1 MTPLDAATVDLLGVL
16 AYGEL
21 MAFER
26 MAADAQLAPTV
37 EDKISLQTMANAEFG
52 HFKAIRE
59 HLRAG
64 GADPVAAM
72 APFTDAIDAF
82 HDSTQPSDWYEGLI
96 KAYVGDG
103 MAADFYREVSQYVTD
118 EETRALVV
126 ASLADTGQAQFA
138 VTRVKEAIAHDPS
151 VGGRLALWARRLVGE
166 AIIQAQ
172 QVAVER
178 DALLQL
184 LVGSGD
190 LAGIS
195 RLFNTITERHTERM
209 NALGLQA

>member
-1 MTPLDAATVDLLGVL
+1 
-16 AYGEL
+16 
-21 MAFER
+21 
-26 MAADAQLAPTV
+26 
-37 EDKISLQTMANAEFG
+37 
-52 HFKAIRE
+52 
-59 HLRAG
+59 
-64 GADPVAAM
+64 M
-72 APFTDAIDAF
+72 APFTDAVDAF

-103 MAADFYREVSQYVTD
+103 MAADFYREVAQYVTD
-118 EETRALVV
+118 EDTRALVV
-126 ASLADTGQAQFA
+126 ASLADTGQAEFA
-138 VTRVKEAIAHDPS
+138 VTRVKEAIAADPS
-151 VGGRLALWARRLVGE
+151 VGGRLALWGRRLVGE

-209 NALGLQA
+209 SALGLQA

>member
-1 MTPLDAATVDLLGVL
+1 MTSLDAATVDLLGVL

-26 MAADAQLAPTV
+26 MAADGKLAPSL
-37 EDKISLQTMANAEFG
+37 EDKIELQAMAHAEYG
-52 HFKAIRE
+52 HFEQICEA
-59 HLRAG
+59 LRAAG
-64 GADPVAAM
+64 IDPIDAM
-72 APFTDAIDAF
+72 KPFRAAIDAF
-82 HDSTQPSDWYEGLI
+82 HDATQPSDWYEGLI

-103 MAADFYREVSQYVTD
+103 MAADFYREVARFVTD
-118 EETRALVV
+118 ESVRALVI
-126 ASLADTGQAQFA
+126 ASLADTGQAEFA
-138 VTRVKEAIAHDPS
+138 VRRIKQSIVDDPAL
-151 VGGRLALWARRLVGE
+151 GGRLALWARRLVGE
-166 AIIQAQ
+166 ALLQAQ

-195 RLFNTITERHTERM
+195 RLFATITERHTERM
-209 NALGLQA
+209 GALGLQA